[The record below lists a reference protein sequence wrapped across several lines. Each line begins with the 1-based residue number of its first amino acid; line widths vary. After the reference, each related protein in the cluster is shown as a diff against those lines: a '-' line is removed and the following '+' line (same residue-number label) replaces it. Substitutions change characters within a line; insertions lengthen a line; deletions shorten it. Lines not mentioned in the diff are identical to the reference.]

1 MGSADLVP
9 GVSGGTIALVVG
21 IYERLVD
28 SVRQGSSALGSALKL
43 DLAGFRRHMA
53 AVEWS
58 LLIPLFVGILTA
70 VVALAS
76 LLERL
81 LHDHP
86 TVMAGFFLGL
96 VVGSIV
102 IAWRLVERPATMHY
116 LIAFGVGATLFVLL
130 GLGEAGTGGE
140 PSLAVFFGAGALAI
154 CAMILPGISGS
165 LILLL
170 LGMYEPVLGAVNDRD
185 LVTIGVVFA
194 GAVVGLALFS
204 QVLGWALRKYH
215 APVIAALV
223 GLMAGSLRVLWP
235 WPGGVEDAALGAPE
249 ADWPTVLLFSVVGI
263 ATVYAVAR
271 LADTEDVELS
281 EPLIEA

>member
-21 IYERLVD
+21 IYERLVE
-28 SVRQGSSALGSALKL
+28 SIRQGSSALGRLLRL
-43 DLAGFRRHMA
+43 DLSGFRTHLA
-53 AVEWS
+53 KVEWA
-58 LLIPLFVGILTA
+58 LLIPLLVGILTA

-76 LLERL
+76 LLETL

-86 TVMAGFFLGL
+86 TIMAGFFLGL

-102 IAWRLVERPATMHY
+102 IAWRLVDDPDPSHY
-116 LIAFGVGATLFVLL
+116 TIALGVGATLFLLL
-130 GLGEAGTGGE
+130 GLGDASSGGD
-140 PSLAVFFGAGALAI
+140 PSLVVFFGAGALAI

-185 LVTIGVVFA
+185 LTTLGVVAA

-204 QVLGWALRKYH
+204 QLLGWALRKYH

-235 WPGGVEDAALGAPE
+235 WPGGVEDSALGAP
-249 ADWPTVLLFSVVGI
+249 ASDWPIVLLFTLLGVV
-263 ATVYAVAR
+263 VVFAVAR
-271 LADTEDVELS
+271 LAENDEQRLS